1 MTKWVTIT
9 EASVILGMSERTIWR
24 RVSSGAIEAKLDG
37 NRKLV
42 KVVTPDDNNVI
53 LDMPTTDK
61 DNLIKW
67 FKNELDDRNKHIEQL
82 QEDIKNTRDRSD
94 AIIMKLTEELEAQRL
109 LFQGLKVDK
118 KRDRSFWK
126 LLGKSGDDSDT

>member
-1 MTKWVTIT
+1 MTIT